1 MVDTGSI
8 EDRHDGWSGVT
19 KLQRSTS
26 RILDAEVAGCGVTD
40 LQGGWLFWVEVVAH
54 IGCTGIQGFPHHLT
68 GRATG
73 GPIVAMTGV
82 DPEACKS
89 SDGIGARVTPIA

>member
-1 MVDTGSI
+1 MK
-8 EDRHDGWSGVT
+8 EVT
-19 KLQRSTS
+19 WLMAIDDDLAEGFLQHNQLTRKFGTHNY
-26 RILDAEVAGCGVTD
+26 R
-40 LQGGWLFWVEVVAH
+40 VEVVAH